1 MQIVFYS
8 VVLNQHQAPVADCL
22 WELTQ
27 HNFVFVELTKSVEN
41 KGGTE
46 DYSSRPYLLCAWMSK
61 ENERKAMNLTQTAEC
76 CVFSGIDALP
86 FEKERMK
93 LGLLSFEMG
102 ERWLKQGVKNI
113 ASPRLLK
120 WLLAYHLGG
129 WARKPLYKL
138 CSSAFCADDHK
149 KLKSFYGKC
158 YKWGYFTKVDERLVV
173 EASQDVST
181 AETLHTLMWCARFL
195 RLKHP
200 ELPVQMAARLK
211 SKNYKFVLSMYGNGV
226 ELDKTKALVKQLG
239 VEDVVL
245 FKGNLPNDEILEA
258 MRKHEIFLFTS
269 DKNEGW
275 GAVANEAMSNGCAIV
290 ASDAIGSVPFLVKDG
305 ENGCV
310 FESCNLDSLCEK
322 VEWLLDNADKRR
334 QLAVNAYQSMRDM
347 WSPQNAAEK
356 FLELVGNL
364 KNGKDS
370 SICDGPCSKVY

>member
-173 EASQDVST
+173 E
-181 AETLHTLMWCARFL
+181 
-195 RLKHP
+195 
-200 ELPVQMAARLK
+200 
-211 SKNYKFVLSMYGNGV
+211 
-226 ELDKTKALVKQLG
+226 
-239 VEDVVL
+239 
-245 FKGNLPNDEILEA
+245 
-258 MRKHEIFLFTS
+258 TS
-269 DKNEGW
+269 
-275 GAVANEAMSNGCAIV
+275 
-290 ASDAIGSVPFLVKDG
+290 
-305 ENGCV
+305 
-310 FESCNLDSLCEK
+310 
-322 VEWLLDNADKRR
+322 
-334 QLAVNAYQSMRDM
+334 
-347 WSPQNAAEK
+347 
-356 FLELVGNL
+356 
-364 KNGKDS
+364 
-370 SICDGPCSKVY
+370 